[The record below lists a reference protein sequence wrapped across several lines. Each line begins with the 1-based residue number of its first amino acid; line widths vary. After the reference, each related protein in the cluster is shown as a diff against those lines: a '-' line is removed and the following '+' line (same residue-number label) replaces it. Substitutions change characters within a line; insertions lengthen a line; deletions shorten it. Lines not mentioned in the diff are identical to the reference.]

1 MQPIIL
7 LLPHDD
13 RTKEISQLNDR
24 KDSKVW
30 LFYIKVKRAPKR
42 AWNLFFDD
50 FRELLR
56 LRVFNQDKNIQ
67 L

>member
-13 RTKEISQLNDR
+13 RTKEISQPNDR

-30 LFYIKVKRAPKR
+30 LFYIKVKRVPKR
-42 AWNLFFDD
+42 AWSLFFDD

-56 LRVFNQDKNIQ
+56 LRVFNQDKNI
-67 L
+67 

>member
-1 MQPIIL
+1 MAIL
-7 LLPHDD
+7 Y
-13 RTKEISQLNDR
+13 K
-24 KDSKVW
+24 
-30 LFYIKVKRAPKR
+30 IKVKRAPKR

-50 FRELLR
+50 FRELLQ